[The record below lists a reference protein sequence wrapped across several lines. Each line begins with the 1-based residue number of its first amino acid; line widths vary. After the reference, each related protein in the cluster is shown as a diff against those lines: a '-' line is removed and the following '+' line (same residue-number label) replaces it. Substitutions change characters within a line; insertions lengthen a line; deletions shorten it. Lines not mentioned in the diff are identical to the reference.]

1 MIKNKMIADYVMF
14 KLDKLENDF
23 TSEELDK
30 IEELVINYDSKIDDN
45 SIDID
50 ELKLFKNLKSLTI
63 RNGYIL
69 NSYYSVFTK
78 LENLEELALED
89 CEFENAD
96 LISSLKLKKLSLI
109 NCRINNYTFVNV
121 IEPLERLSITN
132 AIIDMSMINKLKNLK
147 YLEISY
153 SKADITKKVNIDS
166 LEELYIDNTNI
177 KNLDFT
183 NNLNNLKVL
192 SIDAEQYAKNQNV
205 IKKLRDRDITILN
218 ESIVEF
224 GGGNYGI

>member
-30 IEELVINYDSKIDDN
+30 IEELVINYDSKVDDN

-63 RNGYIL
+63 RHGYIL

-78 LENLEELALED
+78 LENLEELVLED

-177 KNLDFT
+177 KNLDFA

-192 SIDAEQYAKNQNV
+192 SIDADQYTKNQNV

-224 GGGNYGI
+224 GGENYGI